1 MAQKRTLAAAESEL
15 AALRAQLAAA
25 GQPTG
30 EAGPLRR
37 FPCVMY
43 HAAKVTPKTPNGYE
57 TRRGQVVDKNDQLDE
72 AACEVEVTRLEQAG
86 WQHTPESFV
95 A

>member
-30 EAGPLRR
+30 DAGPLQR

-57 TRRGQVVDKNDQLDE
+57 TRRVQVVDKNDQLDE

-86 WQHTPESFV
+86 WLHTPESFG